1 MQQRQDNAISMPADM
16 DIHKLLWL
24 ESSNNMEAF
33 HLGYMW
39 YVDIAL
45 LQRKKERN
53 LSSFPVGAKMGLRN
67 FGTALFSVEIRV
79 PHYSWTAY

>member
-16 DIHKLLWL
+16 DTHKLLLL

-33 HLGYMW
+33 NLGYMW

-53 LSSFPVGAKMGLRN
+53 LS
-67 FGTALFSVEIRV
+67 
-79 PHYSWTAY
+79 